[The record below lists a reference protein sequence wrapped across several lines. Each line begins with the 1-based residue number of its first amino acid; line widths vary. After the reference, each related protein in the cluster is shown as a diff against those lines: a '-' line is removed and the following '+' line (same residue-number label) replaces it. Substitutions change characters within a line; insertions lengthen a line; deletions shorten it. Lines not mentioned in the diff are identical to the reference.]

1 MKKFNLS
8 FDFRGCQYVAAI
20 RVRQNTGI
28 TEFAITVLNWRLER
42 LLYGNHIIREVD
54 GTLQA
59 NVLEENQEQTELK
72 LIIVARLGEYLKEP
86 TFVNDECLL
95 GGAQSENWETF
106 HPLARHEHIPHNA
119 PGY

>member
-28 TEFAITVLNWRLER
+28 TEFDITVLNWRLER
-42 LLYGNHIIREVD
+42 LLYGNQIIKEVD

-59 NVLEENQEQTELK
+59 NVVQENEEQAELK
-72 LIIVARLGEYLKEP
+72 LIIAARLGEYLKEP
-86 TFVNDECLL
+86 TFVNDECRL
-95 GGAQSENWETF
+95 GGTQTKGWETF
-106 HPLARHEHIPHNA
+106 HPLARHQHIPHDA
-119 PGY
+119 SVY